1 MSIMREVLRAF
12 EDGRKQYEELIE
24 MISAVGQQP
33 DFTVCEV
40 YGAGAKVCS
49 AAAAGC
55 DGRHAKICG
64 IDGNIDGKI
73 ASGDNLEYMMH
84 LLRNEDMRGKVQL
97 IYVDPP
103 FFSGSRYEASVR
115 LDSEKLGDSGL
126 LKVGAYDDR
135 WNRSIGEYL
144 EMLTARLFMM
154 KDLLSETGCLWVHLD
169 WHSVHY
175 VKQILDEIFGRRIS

>member
-84 LLRNEDMRGKVQL
+84 LLRNVRYARKGAADICRSAV
-97 IYVDPP
+97 
-103 FFSGSRYEASVR
+103 FFRQ
-115 LDSEKLGDSGL
+115 
-126 LKVGAYDDR
+126 
-135 WNRSIGEYL
+135 
-144 EMLTARLFMM
+144 
-154 KDLLSETGCLWVHLD
+154 
-169 WHSVHY
+169 
-175 VKQILDEIFGRRIS
+175 QI